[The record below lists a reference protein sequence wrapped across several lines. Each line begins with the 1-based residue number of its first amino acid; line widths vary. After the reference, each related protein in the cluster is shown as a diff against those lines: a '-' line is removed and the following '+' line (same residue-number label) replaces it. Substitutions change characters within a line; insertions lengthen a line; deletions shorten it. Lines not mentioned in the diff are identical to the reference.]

1 MAEKVRKPRRHRR
14 TRENLEKDV
23 QNAVTT
29 LIEDVGFANVTLTA
43 VAQRAKIEASVFY
56 RRYENLDEL
65 FDEYTRKY
73 DYWLAGITELL
84 PADLNEEDSLRWIM
98 RNLITALYKNRVMQ
112 QLLVW
117 ELSDDNEVTR
127 RTATLREKINESLIG
142 LLETKFENSGW
153 DMNVVVS
160 MLIGGVYYLILHRMR
175 STFCNVDFGTRK
187 GKERMLQTVDQ
198 MIQVIF
204 ADINKGK

>member
-1 MAEKVRKPRRHRR
+1 MAEKARKPRRHRR
-14 TRENLEKDV
+14 TRENLERDV

-29 LIEDVGFANVTLTA
+29 LIEEVGFANVTLTA

-56 RRYENLDEL
+56 RRYENLDDL

-98 RNLITALYKNRVMQ
+98 RSMITALYKNRVMQ
-112 QLLVW
+112 QLLIW
-117 ELSDDNEVTR
+117 ELSEDNEVTR

-142 LLETKFENSGW
+142 LLETRFANSGW

-160 MLIGGVYYLILHRMR
+160 MLIGGVYYLILHRTR
-175 STFCNVDFGTRK
+175 STFCNVDFGTKK
-187 GKERMLQTVDQ
+187 GKDRLLETVDQ
-198 MIQVIF
+198 MIQLIF
-204 ADINKGK
+204 ADINKAK

>member
-23 QNAVTT
+23 QSAVTS
-29 LIEDVGFANVTLTA
+29 LIEEVGFANVTLTA

-56 RRYENLDEL
+56 RRYENLDDL

-117 ELSDDNEVTR
+117 ELSEDNEVTR

-142 LLETKFENSGW
+142 LLETRFENSGW
-153 DMNVVVS
+153 DMKVVVS
-160 MLIGGVYYLILHRMR
+160 MFIGGIYYLILHRMR
-175 STFCNVDFGTRK
+175 STFCSVDFNTRK
-187 GKERMLQTVDQ
+187 GKERLLETVDQ
-198 MIQVIF
+198 MIRVVF
-204 ADINKGK
+204 ADINKSK